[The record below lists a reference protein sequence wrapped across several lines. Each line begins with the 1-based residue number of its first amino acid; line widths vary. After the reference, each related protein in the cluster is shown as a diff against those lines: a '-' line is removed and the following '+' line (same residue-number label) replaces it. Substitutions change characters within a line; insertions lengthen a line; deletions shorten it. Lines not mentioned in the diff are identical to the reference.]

1 MRDGARTALT
11 EFAIRDQVKTAVELI
26 MRGWHVH
33 HGKVAAGQMVKVLD
47 GDLLGNDGVWAD
59 MTAAFDLDWDRQ
71 QAP

>member
-1 MRDGARTALT
+1 
-11 EFAIRDQVKTAVELI
+11 

-59 MTAAFDLDWDRQ
+59 MTATFDLDWDRQ